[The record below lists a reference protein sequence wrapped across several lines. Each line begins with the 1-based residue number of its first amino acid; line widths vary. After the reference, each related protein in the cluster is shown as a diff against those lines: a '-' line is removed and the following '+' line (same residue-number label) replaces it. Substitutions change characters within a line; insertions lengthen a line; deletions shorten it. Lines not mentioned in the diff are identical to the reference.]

1 MKNVKTYEGFL
12 DFFKRKAKSTEPVY
26 MDDIKECGY
35 DFLHDNRI
43 ATYVDGSTPGGIGHD
58 FDDIFGIKRGMDL
71 THDYEDEF
79 GETPRNIRGNMM
91 IIQFRY
97 TLLSE
102 GKDSYSG
109 LHNQQQ
115 KDKAI
120 SRNEMSEM
128 LKDFVDKLQTL
139 DCTASFFLAWGY
151 DEGRTDDKEYKSVDK
166 VIDVIYKTDRH
177 GLLLKYL
184 TPLVTM
190 KITAPS
196 NIIVD

>member
-12 DFFKRKAKSTEPVY
+12 DFFKRKPKSTEPVY

-43 ATYVDGSTPGGIGHD
+43 ATYVDGRTPGGIGHD
-58 FDDIFGIKRGMDL
+58 FDDVFGIKRGMDL
-71 THDYEDEF
+71 THDYEDLMND
-79 GETPRNIRGNMM
+79 TMNLPRNVRGNMM

-97 TLLSE
+97 SLYEETTSRE
-102 GKDSYSG
+102 NYKYV
-109 LHNQQQ
+109 
-115 KDKAI
+115 

-128 LKDFVDKLQTL
+128 LKDFADKLETL
-139 DCTASFFLAWGY
+139 DCKASFYLAWGY
-151 DEGRTDDKEYKSVDK
+151 DEGRTDDKEYKNIDK
-166 VIDVIYKTDRH
+166 VIDVIYKTDR
-177 GLLLKYL
+177 

-196 NIIVD
+196 DIIVD

>member
-12 DFFKRKAKSTEPVY
+12 DFFKRKPKSTEPVY

-43 ATYVDGSTPGGIGHD
+43 STYVDGSTPGGIGHD

-102 GKDSYSG
+102 DKNAYSG
-109 LHNQQQ
+109 VSGIQMRHQER
-115 KDKAI
+115 DKAI

-151 DEGRTDDKEYKSVDK
+151 DEGRTDDKEYKNIDK
-166 VIDVIYKTDRH
+166 VIDVIYKTDR
-177 GLLLKYL
+177 